1 MTTFSIV
8 DNILNIHILDFVA
21 MSPTSYRRAREAKR
35 SVSSS
40 RAHRVY
46 NHRTYL
52 RARMYYLCLSHG
64 CDPQYFHVERAYRRN
79 R

>member
-8 DNILNIHILDFVA
+8 DDNLNIHILDFVA
-21 MSPTSYRRAREAKR
+21 MSLKSYRRREAKR
-35 SVSSS
+35 S

-46 NHRTYL
+46 SYRTYL

-64 CDPQYFHVERAYRRN
+64 CDPQYFHVERTYRRN